1 MCHKRGVSKISG
13 RRECLDSSE
22 GVKEREKMGRGK
34 ETEPKT
40 EPWKMLIEGGTVSNA
55 ADDEKAPKD
64 F

>member
-1 MCHKRGVSKISG
+1 MGGGSLWTLLKESK
-13 RRECLDSSE
+13 
-22 GVKEREKMGRGK
+22 KEKKWGEEE

-64 F
+64 L